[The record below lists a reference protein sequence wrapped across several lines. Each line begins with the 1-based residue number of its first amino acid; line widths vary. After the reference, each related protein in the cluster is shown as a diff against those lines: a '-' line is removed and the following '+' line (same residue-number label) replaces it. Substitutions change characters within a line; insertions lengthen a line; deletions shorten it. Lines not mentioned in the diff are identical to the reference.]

1 MLIINHIVD
10 YMSRPGRQIPVTEF
24 CKKNAPCAKTRRQIE
39 TPPPPVSMSP
49 KRHQRSDRNAEGLDL
64 IGAAEIRQIYHETN
78 RTAKTGV
85 HGFLIA
91 LVAPPAGLTSQAAP
105 PNFGRKT

>member
-1 MLIINHIVD
+1 VFFGPATVD
-10 YMSRPGRQIPVTEF
+10 DGIPS
-24 CKKNAPCAKTRRQIE
+24 KKAPFAKTRRQIE

-49 KRHQRSDRNAEGLDL
+49 KRQQRSDRNVEG
-64 IGAAEIRQIYHETN
+64 ETN
-78 RTAKTGV
+78 RTTKTGV

>member
-1 MLIINHIVD
+1 V
-10 YMSRPGRQIPVTEF
+10 
-24 CKKNAPCAKTRRQIE
+24 KN
-39 TPPPPVSMSP
+39 PPPNRNPAAARLNVP

-64 IGAAEIRQIYHETN
+64 LGAAEIRQIDHETN
-78 RTAKTGV
+78 RHYEDWGV